1 MKKDTLLDIA
11 QKSGCSITTVSRV
24 LNGKSGEYRISK
36 ITEER
41 ILGVVKELNY
51 KPNYFAQSLRKSKT
65 HTIGLLVPH
74 INNPF
79 FANIANVVIRE
90 AQKFNYMVILID
102 TMEKGVLEDDAVDT
116 MLSRNI
122 DGLIIVPSGEDPQ
135 KLESISLET
144 PIVLIDRYFENNKLP
159 YVSTNNYKGAYE
171 ATKLL
176 LESGHRRIL
185 CIQGPRIS
193 STTKEQVRGF
203 MDAMHE
209 FGHQDEAFIRG
220 NDFSIQNGY
229 IETKMMLS
237 SGIRATA
244 IFALSNMILLGVV
257 KALKE
262 HKLNIPNDISIIS
275 FDDNLYLD
283 YLDPPISRVVQPIEE
298 IGMIAV
304 KMLMQK
310 ITDNKDLN
318 FEILLE
324 PTIIKRESIKL
335 MVK

>member
-1 MKKDTLLDIA
+1 LRGLVI
-11 QKSGCSITTVSRV
+11 QK
-24 LNGKSGEYRISK
+24 NK
-36 ITEER
+36 TEALFKR
-41 ILGVVKELNY
+41 
-51 KPNYFAQSLRKSKT
+51 
-65 HTIGLLVPH
+65 
-74 INNPF
+74 
-79 FANIANVVIRE
+79 
-90 AQKFNYMVILID
+90 
-102 TMEKGVLEDDAVDT
+102 
-116 MLSRNI
+116 
-122 DGLIIVPSGEDPQ
+122 PSGTICI
-135 KLESISLET
+135 LF
-144 PIVLIDRYFENNKLP
+144 LILSDSNN
-159 YVSTNNYKGAYE
+159 
-171 ATKLL
+171 
-176 LESGHRRIL
+176 
-185 CIQGPRIS
+185 
-193 STTKEQVRGF
+193 
-203 MDAMHE
+203 
-209 FGHQDEAFIRG
+209 
-220 NDFSIQNGY
+220 

-283 YLDPPISRVVQPIEE
+283 YLDPPITRVVQPIEE

-324 PTIIKRESIKL
+324 PTIIKRKSIKL